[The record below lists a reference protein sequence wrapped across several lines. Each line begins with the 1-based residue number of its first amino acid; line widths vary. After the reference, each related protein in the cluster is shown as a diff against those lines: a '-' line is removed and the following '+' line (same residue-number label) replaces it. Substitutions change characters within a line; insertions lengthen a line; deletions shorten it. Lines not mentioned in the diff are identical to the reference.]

1 VNNYPDFFVSSQT
14 TRIDISKD
22 HWVDVKTE
30 MSIGDWE
37 KYEAAMLQ
45 ITAEESSNRD
55 SRRRGM
61 RGSQRSQAAPQIKMG
76 AGLLDLLEIN
86 IVQWSFEE
94 VTINR
99 DNIAKIK
106 EPQAQIILD
115 RIGELNPDNPLG
127 ENGQSNLISST
138 KTSSKVVA
146 SPLP

>member
-1 VNNYPDFFVSSQT
+1 VNNYPDFFVGSQT
-14 TRIDISKD
+14 IRINISKD

-45 ITAEESSNRD
+45 ITAEDSGNRD

-61 RGSQRSQAAPQIKMG
+61 RGSQRSQAIPQIKMG

-94 VTINR
+94 VPINR

-138 KTSSKVVA
+138 KTSLKAEA